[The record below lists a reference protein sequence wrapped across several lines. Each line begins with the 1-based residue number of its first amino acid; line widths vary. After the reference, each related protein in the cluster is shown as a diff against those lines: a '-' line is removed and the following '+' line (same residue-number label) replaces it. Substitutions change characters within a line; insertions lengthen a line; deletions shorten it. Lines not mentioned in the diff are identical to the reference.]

1 MAGWFE
7 NSPLWDQLALK
18 EGKVERQGW
27 LTYYDTAKPRG
38 ERRFFIMR
46 GVNLTCFESEVM
58 EDSGV
63 RVACLNKSQISYT
76 EPRAICLAGDWYSIR
91 AGFVWDS
98 ESRSLSFE
106 CEDEAD
112 ARAWVALAITKEGA
126 TAGQAPIDAQAHTG
140 TTPQQPHQ
148 NGGTSL
154 RARPPV
160 PAYPHESEYGGGKDY
175 VSAPY
180 NGGKSIL
187 EPEIVFGAKEE
198 DEWRCWPSGPL
209 PPNSKILG
217 TDQNIM
223 SYAADEGVEVMAT
236 EGNGKFGIGIGL
248 KQAHRGIEISDG
260 RFGVQISE
268 MAPGGAAE
276 LARNAGQQIR
286 VGDYLLAIDGWS
298 CSQRHSSEV
307 AEKMVGEEGSEITIS
322 VARPIGPSRVFA
334 QPWWW
339 IQAGVTRFDTTL
351 KRSRISSERTVL
363 EKIYAAS
370 TGWIPGAKGL

>member
-1 MAGWFE
+1 M
-7 NSPLWDQLALK
+7 
-18 EGKVERQGW
+18 ERQGW

-106 CEDEAD
+106 CEDVAD

-126 TAGQAPIDAQAHTG
+126 TAGQAPIDAQEHTG

-187 EPEIVFGAKEE
+187 EPEVCESALAL
-198 DEWRCWPSGPL
+198 PSSVLPVCQILIPL
-209 PPNSKILG
+209 RPRHRHRVHRHR
-217 TDQNIM
+217 
-223 SYAADEGVEVMAT
+223 AADALTHAPRFALQQYQKARWAGVRHVDV
-236 EGNGKFGIGIGL
+236 
-248 KQAHRGIEISDG
+248 DG
-260 RFGVQISE
+260 RGFEPCCRLCLEPRRKTSGD
-268 MAPGGAAE
+268 AGR
-276 LARNAGQQIR
+276 LARCLQTRKFWAQTRTSCHMQQMR
-286 VGDYLLAIDGWS
+286 
-298 CSQRHSSEV
+298 
-307 AEKMVGEEGSEITIS
+307 GS
-322 VARPIGPSRVFA
+322 
-334 QPWWW
+334 
-339 IQAGVTRFDTTL
+339 
-351 KRSRISSERTVL
+351 K
-363 EKIYAAS
+363 
-370 TGWIPGAKGL
+370 

>member
-1 MAGWFE
+1 M
-7 NSPLWDQLALK
+7 LQ
-18 EGKVERQGW
+18 
-27 LTYYDTAKPRG
+27 
-38 ERRFFIMR
+38 
-46 GVNLTCFESEVM
+46 
-58 EDSGV
+58 
-63 RVACLNKSQISYT
+63 
-76 EPRAICLAGDWYSIR
+76 
-91 AGFVWDS
+91 
-98 ESRSLSFE
+98 
-106 CEDEAD
+106 
-112 ARAWVALAITKEGA
+112 
-126 TAGQAPIDAQAHTG
+126 
-140 TTPQQPHQ
+140 
-148 NGGTSL
+148 
-154 RARPPV
+154 
-160 PAYPHESEYGGGKDY
+160 
-175 VSAPY
+175 
-180 NGGKSIL
+180 
-187 EPEIVFGAKEE
+187 IVFGAKEE

-307 AEKMVGEEGSEITIS
+307 AEKMLGEEGSEIKIS

-351 KRSRISSERTVL
+351 KRSRISSERYFACTVR
-363 EKIYAAS
+363 E
-370 TGWIPGAKGL
+370 GARRRSAWARGREAVRY